1 MQIVGNPDRTAP
13 ARVMGMT
20 RQHVDHGDIA
30 AFAES
35 KINLGRDHAKKFR
48 DQVNR
53 LRERLDTYI
62 DENPHFEL
70 KKMILSG
77 SLAKGTSLRTIN
89 DIDVAV
95 YVAATE
101 APASILELIQWLT
114 ERLRRAFPNF
124 NPEQVQPQKY
134 SVRIS
139 FRGTG
144 LDVDIVPILYYG
156 DPDWRGDL
164 IAQDTGE
171 PLMTSIPMHIEF
183 IRRRKRANE
192 RHFAQMVRLA
202 KHWVRLRKA
211 EDDGFLFKSFL
222 VELVLARLADDGL
235 DVSDYPEALAAFFNY
250 LARENLAELI
260 VFDDYYDPATVP
272 ESDDPV
278 RAFDP
283 VNPENNVGRHYTN
296 LDRDVVVDAALD
308 AGDAIDSALRATT
321 KGETVRFWRK
331 VLGPNFEV

>member
-62 DENPHFEL
+62 DENPHFEI

-101 APASILELIQWLT
+101 APASIPELIQWLT

-124 NPEQVQPQKY
+124 NPEQVQPQSLSLQLPQSASPQPGQHEQQTEK
-134 SVRIS
+134 
-139 FRGTG
+139 
-144 LDVDIVPILYYG
+144 
-156 DPDWRGDL
+156 
-164 IAQDTGE
+164 IAE
-171 PLMTSIPMHIEF
+171 
-183 IRRRKRANE
+183 KRN
-192 RHFAQMVRLA
+192 L
-202 KHWVRLRKA
+202 KWVQ
-211 EDDGFLFKSFL
+211 
-222 VELVLARLADDGL
+222 
-235 DVSDYPEALAAFFNY
+235 
-250 LARENLAELI
+250 
-260 VFDDYYDPATVP
+260 
-272 ESDDPV
+272 
-278 RAFDP
+278 
-283 VNPENNVGRHYTN
+283 
-296 LDRDVVVDAALD
+296 
-308 AGDAIDSALRATT
+308 
-321 KGETVRFWRK
+321 
-331 VLGPNFEV
+331 VLGSKSDQR